1 MEIPIIMSTQC
12 RLLMPREKLLQFGVE
27 ALSDAELLA
36 LFLRTGTRNLPVLT
50 LSQKLLNEF
59 GSFYHLMNASHDEF
73 CKKEGLGTAKYTQ
86 LKAVVELSHR
96 YLKVKM
102 TKENYL
108 TSPTLTHHYLANRLM
123 DKDREIF
130 MVIFLDNQNHVIN
143 CEEMFVGTYNCVEV
157 HPREVARKA
166 LQYNAAALIL
176 AHNHPSGLAEPSQAD
191 RALTKKIEQV
201 CELIDVRVID
211 HLVIGKGE
219 YVSFAERGWIL

>member
-1 MEIPIIMSTQC
+1 MSIQSMP
-12 RLLMPREKLLQFGVE
+12 LMPREKLLQFGVE

-36 LFLRTGTRNLPVLT
+36 LFLRTGTRNLPL
-50 LSQKLLNEF
+50 LKLYQKLLNEF
-59 GSFYHLMNASHDEF
+59 GSFYHFINANHDEF
-73 CKKEGLGTAKYTQ
+73 CKKPGLGTAKYTQ

-102 TKENYL
+102 TNENYL
-108 TSPTLTHHYLANRLM
+108 TSPSLTHHYLANRLM

-143 CEEMFVGTYNCVEV
+143 SEEMFIGTYNCVEV
-157 HPREVARKA
+157 HPREVARRA

-191 RALTKKIEQV
+191 RILTKKIEQV
-201 CELIDVRVID
+201 CELIDVRIVD

>member
-1 MEIPIIMSTQC
+1 MSTQC

-166 LQYNAAALIL
+166 LQSNAAALIL

>member
-1 MEIPIIMSTQC
+1 MPTQSIF
-12 RLLMPREKLLQFGVE
+12 LMPREKLLQFGVE

-50 LSQKLLNEF
+50 LSQKLLTEF

-143 CEEMFVGTYNCVEV
+143 CEEMFVGTYNSVEV

>member
-1 MEIPIIMSTQC
+1 MSTQC

>member
-1 MEIPIIMSTQC
+1 MPTQSIF
-12 RLLMPREKLLQFGVE
+12 LMPREKLLQFGVE

-73 CKKEGLGTAKYTQ
+73 CTKEGLGTAKYTQ

-143 CEEMFVGTYNCVEV
+143 CEEMFVGTYNSVEV

>member
-1 MEIPIIMSTQC
+1 MSTQC

-191 RALTKKIEQV
+191 RALTKNIEQV

-219 YVSFAERGWIL
+219 YVSFAEQGWIL

>member
-1 MEIPIIMSTQC
+1 MSTQC

-102 TKENYL
+102 TKEDYL

>member
-1 MEIPIIMSTQC
+1 MSIQSMP
-12 RLLMPREKLLQFGVE
+12 LMPREKLLQFGVE

-36 LFLRTGTRNLPVLT
+36 LFLRTGTRNLPVLK

-59 GSFYHLMNASHDEF
+59 GSFYHIINASYDEF
-73 CKKEGLGTAKYTQ
+73 CQKPGLGTAKYTQ

-102 TKENYL
+102 TNENYL
-108 TSPTLTHHYLANRLM
+108 TSPSLTHHYLANHLM

-143 CEEMFVGTYNCVEV
+143 SEEMFIGTYNCVEV
-157 HPREVARKA
+157 HPREVARRA

-191 RALTKKIEQV
+191 RILTKKIEQV
-201 CELIDVRVID
+201 CELIDVRIVD

>member
-1 MEIPIIMSTQC
+1 MSTQC

-191 RALTKKIEQV
+191 RALTKNIEQV

>member
-1 MEIPIIMSTQC
+1 MPTQSIF
-12 RLLMPREKLLQFGVE
+12 LMPREKLLQFGVE

-59 GSFYHLMNASHDEF
+59 GSFYHLMNANHDEF

-143 CEEMFVGTYNCVEV
+143 CEEMFVGTYNSVEV

>member
-1 MEIPIIMSTQC
+1 MPIQSIF
-12 RLLMPREKLLQFGVE
+12 LMPREKLLQFGVE

-50 LSQKLLNEF
+50 LSQKLLTEF

-143 CEEMFVGTYNCVEV
+143 CEEMFVGTYNSVEV

-191 RALTKKIEQV
+191 RALTEKIEQV

>member
-1 MEIPIIMSTQC
+1 MSTQC
-12 RLLMPREKLLQFGVE
+12 RLLMPREKLIQFGVE

-143 CEEMFVGTYNCVEV
+143 CEEMFVGTYNSVEV

>member
-1 MEIPIIMSTQC
+1 MSTQC

-59 GSFYHLMNASHDEF
+59 GSFYNLMNASHDEF

>member
-1 MEIPIIMSTQC
+1 MSTQC

-59 GSFYHLMNASHDEF
+59 GSFYNLMNASHDEF

-86 LKAVVELSHR
+86 LKAVVELSYR

-143 CEEMFVGTYNCVEV
+143 CEEMFVGTYNSVEV

>member
-1 MEIPIIMSTQC
+1 MSTQC

-143 CEEMFVGTYNCVEV
+143 CEEMFVGTYNSVEV
-157 HPREVARKA
+157 HPREIARKA

>member
-1 MEIPIIMSTQC
+1 MSTQY

-102 TKENYL
+102 TKEDYL

-143 CEEMFVGTYNCVEV
+143 CEEMFVGTYNSVEV

>member
-1 MEIPIIMSTQC
+1 MSTQY